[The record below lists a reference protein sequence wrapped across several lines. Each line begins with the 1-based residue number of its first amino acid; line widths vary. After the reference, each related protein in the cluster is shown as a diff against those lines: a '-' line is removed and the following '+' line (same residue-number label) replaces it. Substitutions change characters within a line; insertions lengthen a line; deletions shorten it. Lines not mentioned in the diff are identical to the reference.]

1 MSPSKSSPQTADRA
15 GRQMNLE
22 PVLAGTLC
30 LMSVWARQPDSQIA
44 GKIVRNLQDLI
55 ASADTSPDFTV
66 VCTRLR
72 EQWLSNLA
80 QSPAASDSTIN
91 PRQAVPNH

>member
-1 MSPSKSSPQTADRA
+1 MRPSKSRPQRVDRV
-15 GRQMNLE
+15 GNQSSLE

-72 EQWLSNLA
+72 DQWLSNLA
-80 QSPAASDSTIN
+80 HSPADSERAIN
-91 PRQAVPNH
+91 PGRIVPGH